1 MSDDFDDPIFDMSNA
16 GAQDRGSRQGGNPR
30 ESSGPSEKQLAFAR
44 TLAGERNEPL
54 PEGIADD
61 WRVCRDFID
70 RMLKTPR
77 PAGASGGGPAA
88 GGGGGGTRP
97 PSDKQIAFARK
108 LAAERQTEVPETA
121 LKDGR
126 ACSTFID
133 EMLAKKPAPGASAPA
148 APAGGGSAK
157 PPSDKQIAFAQ
168 KLSREKGLRLPEGF
182 QQDWRICRDFID
194 QALGKSESPPPAQSH
209 GHGGAH
215 DHGPAHDGGPGGYDG
230 PPAYDGPP
238 DDGPPW

>member
-16 GAQDRGSRQGGNPR
+16 GAQDRGSRQGGTPR

-70 RMLKTPR
+70 RMLKMPR
-77 PAGASGGGPAA
+77 PAGAPGGGQGGGG

-133 EMLAKKPAPGASAPA
+133 EMLAKKPAAGAA
-148 APAGGGSAK
+148 APAGGMGGGGGGNAK

-168 KLSREKGLRLPEGF
+168 KLSREKNLRLPDGF

-194 QALGKSESPPPAQSH
+194 QALGKAPGSPPAQQAPA
-209 GHGGAH
+209 GH
-215 DHGPAHDGGPGGYDG
+215 DGPGGYDG

>member
-16 GAQDRGSRQGGNPR
+16 GAQDRGSREGRTPR

-77 PAGASGGGPAA
+77 PAGAPGVPATA
-88 GGGGGGTRP
+88 GGGGGGAGGARP

-108 LAAERQTEVPETA
+108 LAAERQTEVPEAA

-133 EMLAKKPAPGASAPA
+133 EMLAKKPAAGMAAPA
-148 APAGGGSAK
+148 APAGGGGGGNAK

-168 KLSREKGLRLPEGF
+168 KLAREKGLRLPEGF

-194 QALGKSESPPPAQSH
+194 QALGKTQTPATSAQ
-209 GHGGAH
+209 
-215 DHGPAHDGGPGGYDG
+215 GPSGYDA

>member
-16 GAQDRGSRQGGNPR
+16 GAQDRGTRQGGNPR
-30 ESSGPSEKQLAFAR
+30 ETSGPSEKQLAFAR

-54 PEGIADD
+54 PEGIEGD
-61 WRVCRDFID
+61 WRICRDFID

-77 PAGASGGGPAA
+77 PAGAPGAPQG

-121 LKDGR
+121 LKDSR

-133 EMLAKKPAPGASAPA
+133 EMLAKKPAPGAAPA
-148 APAGGGSAK
+148 APAAGGGGGSAK

-168 KLSREKGLRLPEGF
+168 KLSREKNLRLPEGF

-194 QALGKSESPPPAQSH
+194 QALGKAQGAAPAR
-209 GHGGAH
+209 
-215 DHGPAHDGGPGGYDG
+215 PAPSGYDG
-230 PPAYDGPP
+230 SPADDPPPAYDGPP

>member
-16 GAQDRGSRQGGNPR
+16 GAQDKGTRQGRTPR
-30 ESSGPSEKQLAFAR
+30 ESSGPSEKQLAFAQ
-44 TLAGERNEPL
+44 TLAAERNEPL

-61 WRVCRDFID
+61 WRICRDFID
-70 RMLKTPR
+70 LMLKSPR
-77 PAGASGGGPAA
+77 PAGAPGGAPQ
-88 GGGGGGTRP
+88 GGGGGGARP

-108 LAAERQTEVPETA
+108 LAAERQTEVPEAA

-133 EMLAKKPAPGASAPA
+133 EMLAKKPAPGAAPAPA
-148 APAGGGSAK
+148 APAGGGGGNAK

-168 KLSREKGLRLPEGF
+168 KLAREKQLRLPEGF

-194 QALGKSESPPPAQSH
+194 QALGKTQNPGPTQ
-209 GHGGAH
+209 G
-215 DHGPAHDGGPGGYDG
+215 GPAGHDG

>member
-16 GAQDRGSRQGGNPR
+16 GAQDRGGRKGGTPR

-44 TLAGERNEPL
+44 TLAAERNEPL
-54 PEGIADD
+54 PEGIDGD
-61 WRVCRDFID
+61 WRICRDFID

-77 PAGASGGGPAA
+77 PAGAPGGAPQAS
-88 GGGGGGTRP
+88 GGGGGGGGARP

-108 LAAERQTEVPETA
+108 LAAERQAEVPEAA

-133 EMLAKKPAPGASAPA
+133 EMLAKKPAPGAAPA
-148 APAGGGSAK
+148 ASGGGAGGGGNAK

-168 KLSREKGLRLPEGF
+168 KLAREKQLRLPEGF

-194 QALGKSESPPPAQSH
+194 LALGKAPGAGPSAPAAPS
-209 GHGGAH
+209 
-215 DHGPAHDGGPGGYDG
+215 AHDGP
-230 PPAYDGPP
+230 PPAYDGP